1 MNNVKCVRHAPL
13 YILHYFPSHTWLPY
27 ITLNGVRLAR
37 EISLIK
43 LSNLMQ
49 NIFMDFEHP
58 TPKGVYLWQFKKIII
73 HEHLWLIDGH
83 F

>member
-1 MNNVKCVRHAPL
+1 MPYTFYIIHYTLNPAVGVRSL
-13 YILHYFPSHTWLPY
+13 RLLHSNTWLPY
-27 ITLNGVRLAR
+27 ITLNGGRLAR

-58 TPKGVYLWQFKKIII
+58 TPKGVYLW
-73 HEHLWLIDGH
+73 
-83 F
+83 